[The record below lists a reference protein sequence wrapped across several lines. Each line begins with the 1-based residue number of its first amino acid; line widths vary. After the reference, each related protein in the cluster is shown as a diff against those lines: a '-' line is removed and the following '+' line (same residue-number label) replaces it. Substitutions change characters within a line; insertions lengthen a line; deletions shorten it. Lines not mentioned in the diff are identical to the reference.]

1 MKIRAAYETEIC
13 VTEAGYVKIE
23 QPNPMG
29 DEPSVVLLTAD
40 QLPHVIRE
48 LQALLDDRASWDYDQ
63 ADHDA
68 AADARTAS
76 TGAPS

>member
-23 QPNPMG
+23 QPDPMG
-29 DEPSVVLLTAD
+29 DELSVVLLTAD

-48 LQALLDDRASWDYDQ
+48 LQALLDDRESWDFDEKDPS
-63 ADHDA
+63 AV
-68 AADARTAS
+68 ADAQSAHA
-76 TGAPS
+76 G